1 MLINNKYKIEQELGR
16 GGMGTVYRA
25 FDIETNT
32 IVAVKETI
40 ILPSEDE
47 HRKLKRLQREY
58 NFLKSIHH
66 SNIVRAIDF
75 FEYQNTYY
83 IVMEYVDGYSLESL
97 IQEKP
102 YSLTVEEQLEI
113 VLQICDAI
121 ATLNEKGVIHR
132 DLKPANIIL
141 CKYRRIPK
149 VLDLGIAKDV
159 QKTMTMLT
167 RPGYVIGTF
176 SYMSPE
182 QFNAEASNK
191 SDAFSLGVMFY
202 QFFLWLPQSPYYAKG
217 ISEALDK
224 INNTKLSPLVL
235 CTKNPHEFHA
245 TISEIID
252 LALLHDIE
260 KRISVREM
268 QRRFAAILGKEIKPP
283 TKNLDTKADHK
294 KITSRTRRLDAVKKR
309 QTSRLPKSQSKNQ
322 AMLKMPN
329 FTFSLNDT
337 IIRTAYTIIILTLVY
352 FMWDLYKATVEQEDY
367 FRLGQTALSS
377 KRYYAAIRFYS
388 FALQQDPQN
397 AIAYLGKGKS
407 HFYCKNYQEALL
419 CFQQALQ
426 IKKSS
431 ELLYHRGCTYQAMK
445 QYEKAI
451 SDFQHAIKLDIRNT
465 GAYKELAITYAKQG
479 KYQKATDVYTQG
491 LVTFPQSFVFVI
503 DRGVYFEKQKK
514 YVQALND
521 FLKATTLRTK
531 DTLGYRNSAI
541 ILNRLGKYK
550 KALTYITTAID
561 LDKNDITLR
570 AIRIDSAEA
579 LENWQI
585 LEEDYSY
592 LLQVSPTMQYYASRA
607 YVYQKLK
614 KYTQAAADY
623 TKAIELQSSPS
634 HLLYWLRGLNY
645 HTNKQYKQAIQDY
658 RKVVK
663 LEPEYVDAYKNLSY
677 CYQALGNQNQAVYYQ
692 ALWKVKKK
700 KDN

>member
-1 MLINNKYKIEQELGR
+1 MEQELGR

-32 IVAVKETI
+32 LVAVKETI

-66 SNIVRAIDF
+66 PNIVRAIDF

-113 VLQICDAI
+113 ALQICDAI

-141 CKYRRIPK
+141 CKYRGIPK

-182 QFNAEASNK
+182 QFNVEASNK

-202 QFFLWLPQSPYYAKG
+202 QFFLWLSQSPYYAKS

-224 INNTKLSPLVL
+224 INNTQLPPLVL
-235 CTKNPHEFHA
+235 HTKNPHAFHA
-245 TISEIID
+245 SISEIVD
-252 LALLHDIE
+252 QALLHDIE

-268 QRRFAAILGKEIKPP
+268 HRRFATILGKEIKPSA
-283 TKNLDTKADHK
+283 KNLTAKTDHK

-309 QTSRLPKSQSKNQ
+309 QTSRLPRSQNQ
-322 AMLKMPN
+322 ATFKMPN

-337 IIRTAYTIIILTLVY
+337 IIRTAYTIIILILVY
-352 FMWDLYKATVEQEDY
+352 FMWDLYKATAQEQEDY

-388 FALQQDPQN
+388 FALQQDPKN

-407 HFYCKNYQEALL
+407 HFYCKDYQKALS

-479 KYQKATDVYTQG
+479 NYQKAVDAYTQG
-491 LVTFPQSFVFVI
+491 LVIFPQSFVFVI

-514 YVQALND
+514 YAQALND

-550 KALTYITTAID
+550 EALTYITTAID

-570 AIRIDSAEA
+570 TIRINSAEA

-592 LLQVSPTMQYYASRA
+592 LLQVSPTMEYYASRA
-607 YVYQKLK
+607 YAYQKLK
-614 KYTQAAADY
+614 KYAQAAADY
-623 TKAIELQSSPS
+623 TKAIELRSSPS

-645 HTNKQYKQAIQDY
+645 HTNKQYEQAIQDY
-658 RKVVK
+658 LKVIK

-677 CYQALGNQNQAVYYQ
+677 CYQALGDKNKAVFYQ